1 MLGVLAFIIL
11 QASIV
16 LPTVAQIINYILLI
30 VNTVYTIFII
40 PTYKEYKALV
50 KDYNDRN
57 SPKYLA
63 AIEVIKQKEKEE
75 FKEII
80 DTIKDLKHDIK
91 QLRQEKTNLEPVF
104 RDIEE
109 IRNYLKIK

>member
-57 SPKYLA
+57 SPQYLA
-63 AIEVIKQKEKEE
+63 AIAIIKEKEKEE

-80 DTIKDLKHDIK
+80 DAIKDLKHDVT
-91 QLRQEKTNLEPVF
+91 QLRQEKTNLDPIF
-104 RDIEE
+104 KDLHE
-109 IRNYLKIK
+109 IRTSLNIK